1 MIEREVVTGS
11 PVDYDYSASMVMQE
25 PDGPEHYDLENASSI
40 APSDIDV
47 IYHYKGYRE
56 GGGRMERWGRGQ
68 DDDLES
74 LRTGDDDVERS
85 DELGLSEAGL
95 DVSGEDVL
103 EDETEITQ
111 STVRSLSLTLQRI

>member
-1 MIEREVVTGS
+1 M
-11 PVDYDYSASMVMQE
+11 
-25 PDGPEHYDLENASSI
+25 
-40 APSDIDV
+40 
-47 IYHYKGYRE
+47 
-56 GGGRMERWGRGQ
+56 
-68 DDDLES
+68 
-74 LRTGDDDVERS
+74 ERS